1 MCRVLSCFWAQSLPK
16 CLLGGLFVC
25 RAWEKFN
32 SFHLAFRALKKKKT
46 KTVFAKCKKI
56 FIFFSFSAFENSI
69 FMTIQKQK
77 KNGTCKYFQYKRAMS
92 CVGRES
98 SKISYANFL
107 MCFLAIFFE
116 YEGERKME
124 NFFAKWNCSSAL
136 NVPNIQR
143 REQESREK
151 GGRRKLFNFLQ
162 FMFKQNNHIFKWHL
176 KLFLLFLRSR
186 GMYQIYIPH
195 SAVTEHL
202 MMLWGLWATAIFHIM
217 SLLSLLLFWIRNFFT
232 PEDVE

>member
-1 MCRVLSCFWAQSLPK
+1 M
-16 CLLGGLFVC
+16 C

-124 NFFAKWNCSSAL
+124 NFFAK
-136 NVPNIQR
+136 
-143 REQESREK
+143 
-151 GGRRKLFNFLQ
+151 
-162 FMFKQNNHIFKWHL
+162 
-176 KLFLLFLRSR
+176 
-186 GMYQIYIPH
+186 
-195 SAVTEHL
+195 
-202 MMLWGLWATAIFHIM
+202 
-217 SLLSLLLFWIRNFFT
+217 
-232 PEDVE
+232 